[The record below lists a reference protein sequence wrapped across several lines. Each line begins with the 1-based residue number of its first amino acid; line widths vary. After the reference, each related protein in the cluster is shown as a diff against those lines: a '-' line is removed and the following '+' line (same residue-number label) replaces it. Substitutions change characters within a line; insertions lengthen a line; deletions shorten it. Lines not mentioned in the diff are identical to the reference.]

1 MGYDNVID
9 YDNVTLA
16 DCERFYKNGK
26 RMIVNDGRI
35 VDIVEED

>member
-16 DCERFYKNGK
+16 DCERFYKNSK
-26 RMIVNDGRI
+26 RILQW
-35 VDIVEED
+35 